1 MDIDYKKVAETIL
14 AQYQLPI
21 FGRHGVSHWARVY
34 EGGLKLCEKTG
45 ADETIVRLFALFHDS
60 RRENEKLDNGH
71 GQRGAEL
78 LKSLRGSLV
87 RLSDKQFDLL
97 VYACTHH
104 TDGLTQADISVQ
116 TCWDAD
122 RLDLGRIGV
131 RPDPR
136 FLCTDAAKDF
146 EMIEWSMVRSKVL
159 FAPEII
165 QTQWGIPLQN
175 D

>member
-1 MDIDYKKVAETIL
+1 MDIDYQKVAETIL

-34 EGGLKLCEKTG
+34 EGGLKLSEKTG
-45 ADETIVRLFALFHDS
+45 ADKTIVKLFALFHDS
-60 RRENEKLDNGH
+60 RRENEKMDNGH

-78 LKSLRGSLV
+78 LKSLRGSLF
-87 RLSDKQFDLL
+87 RLSDKQFELL
-97 VYACTHH
+97 YYACTHH

-136 FLCTDAAKDF
+136 FLCTDAAKAF
-146 EMIEWSMVRSKVL
+146 EMIEWSVARSKVR

-165 QTQWGIPLQN
+165 QTEWGIPPQN
-175 D
+175 A